1 MIYISVIIESSKGCI
16 KMARNELLNLYQ
28 VLLLAE
34 RHALEDGKLLGN
46 ASSIVYPYL
55 VKSYPAIG

>member
-1 MIYISVIIESSKGCI
+1 MT
-16 KMARNELLNLYQ
+16 RHELLNLYQ

-46 ASSIVYPYL
+46 AASIVYPYL